1 MNDDDLDRQL
11 RRVPEAPTETPCIDD
26 GELLDYQRGA
36 LLLERAE
43 LVEAHLA
50 HCRGCRQLLQG
61 LAQPV
66 SSAARVKAVASFDRP
81 RAVPIRRIAAGL
93 GVALA
98 AGLAMFTWSSPSRP
112 LPDYDLE
119 GPSGGIAA
127 ERGGEVKNP
136 EFALDGTIRVLLRPR
151 RPAGEGLRLGVFRV
165 EADDGLVDVTLANG
179 SVNADGGARWSA
191 PVRQA
196 LGDGPGRYRLAIVIS
211 RQDPSRWSGES
222 LEEARRSQ
230 GDARWWITEVTVV
243 GDPEGSE

>member
-11 RRVPEAPTETPCIDD
+11 RRVPEATTETPCIDD

-81 RAVPIRRIAAGL
+81 RAVSIRRIAAGL